1 MHARLK
7 HLITATALVLVAGG
21 SLSACS
27 DDGSSGGVGEE
38 SGTTLTQSNFLD
50 EITQAQTKAGSSH
63 IQMAVDVAGQKL
75 EAEGDIQVGDTAA
88 DAAMAMTM
96 NTGQAGMGSLEMRL
110 IDQVFYLNFGPMTD
124 NKFAEIDLTD
134 KSNPI
139 GKQYSDLISNLDPAQ
154 QLKQFEGAVTSFEK
168 KGKTVSLDGVDAQ
181 PYVVEIDTTKMSG
194 AAEAPPGMPKTLE
207 YTMYIGPDNLPRRVL
222 SQLPAAAG
230 AGGGEMKIDYSK
242 WGEEV
247 SIAKPEKAE
256 ITDKDFLSQ
265 LGGGTPAPS

>member
-1 MHARLK
+1 MRVRLK
-7 HLITATALVLVAGG
+7 NLITATALVLVAGG

-38 SGTTLTQSNFLD
+38 SGTALTRSNFLD
-50 EITQAQTKAGSSH
+50 EITQAQTEAGSSH
-63 IQMAVDVAGQKL
+63 IKMAVDVAGQKL
-75 EAEGDIQVGDTAA
+75 EADGDIQTGETMA
-88 DAAMAMTM
+88 DSAMAMTM

-110 IDQVFYLNFGPMTD
+110 VDQIFYLNFGPMTD

-134 KSNPI
+134 KDNPI
-139 GKQYSDLISNLDPAQ
+139 GKQYSEIVSNLDPAQ

-181 PYVVEIDTTKMSG
+181 PYVVVIDTSKMSG

-242 WGEEV
+242 WGEKV
-247 SIAKPEKAE
+247 SITKPDKAE

-265 LGGGTPAPS
+265 LGGASPAPS